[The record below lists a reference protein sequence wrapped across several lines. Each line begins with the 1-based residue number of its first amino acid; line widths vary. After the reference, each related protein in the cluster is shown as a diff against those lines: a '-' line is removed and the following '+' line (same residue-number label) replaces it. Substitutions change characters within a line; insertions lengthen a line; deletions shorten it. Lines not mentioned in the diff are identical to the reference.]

1 MSCAACCWSIASS
14 LTTCRRP
21 RSRSWCK
28 RLFTTVTQG
37 KGKAS
42 VCANRLFG
50 LDYPLK
56 CPIAQ
61 EKADEIRESYWL
73 SELPTCENT
82 LFAFEPIRRIVPTTI
97 TRITTSMTAYSAT
110 S

>member
-1 MSCAACCWSIASS
+1 MGLVLVNECN
-14 LTTCRRP
+14 
-21 RSRSWCK
+21 

-37 KGKAS
+37 ERQAS
-42 VCANRLFG
+42 VCANALFG

-56 CPIAQ
+56 CAIAQ

-97 TRITTSMTAYSAT
+97 TRIATSMASIVGEKSPFHQLTLGYKGLGK
-110 S
+110 